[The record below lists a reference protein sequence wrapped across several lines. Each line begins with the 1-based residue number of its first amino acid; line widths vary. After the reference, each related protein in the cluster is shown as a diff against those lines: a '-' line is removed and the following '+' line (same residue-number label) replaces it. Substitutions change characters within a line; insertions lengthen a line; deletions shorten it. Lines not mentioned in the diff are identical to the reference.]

1 MELYDRIMDREL
13 LIRRMYLAANKVVPE
28 EMIQEKETFEQLDL
42 FTDYAALEKQ
52 KQQEEAVLERE
63 RKMQEA
69 MLDIKKKVREE
80 CNSEG
85 NESAGGCYG
94 QRQKFPDRRS

>member
-1 MELYDRIMDREL
+1 MDREL

-28 EMIQEKETFEQLDL
+28 EMIQEEETFEQLDL

-69 MLDIKKKVREE
+69 MLDIKKKFVKNAILKGMNLQEGATARDR
-80 CNSEG
+80 NSRI
-85 NESAGGCYG
+85 GGH
-94 QRQKFPDRRS
+94 KA

>member
-1 MELYDRIMDREL
+1 MDREL

-28 EMIQEKETFEQLDL
+28 EMIQEEETFEQLDL

-69 MLDIKKKVREE
+69 MLDIKK
-80 CNSEG
+80 NSG
-85 NESAGGCYG
+85 RM
-94 QRQKFPDRRS
+94 QF

>member
-42 FTDYAALEKQ
+42 FTDYAALES
-52 KQQEEAVLERE
+52 RSS
-63 RKMQEA
+63 RKRLCWSGNA
-69 MLDIKKKVREE
+69 KCRKPCWILRKIREE